1 MTRTRHRVELPDRQR
16 WNALRARPVNR
27 HVGGDWF
34 TIGNKAG
41 KDDGATVVDIYGEIG
56 GAWWDETA
64 VSATGFIDQ
73 LRGISTDS
81 IELHINS
88 PGGDVYDGIAIYQAL
103 LDHPA
108 NVQVQIDAIA
118 ASAASFIAQ
127 AGDTIV
133 MGANAEMMIH
143 DALGMCVGNAADMRE
158 FSGMLDKASDN
169 IASIYAARA
178 GNGGVPKWRQRMEDE
193 TWYSASEA
201 VEAGLADEVVKVGK
215 RGAGNTFDLS
225 DYKHRNRADAPPPE
239 LIDEPAKLL
248 DTAPVGEMEPGGAL
262 PDEAEIDD
270 STIPWDPKAMHLG
283 FLDAIDAVGLVD
295 DTSAQRTALETDF
308 EFDSDAFQG
317 FCLDLLD
324 HADPVEAIAPQPHP
338 KRTVD
343 IDDLTE
349 SLREALTQ

>member
-64 VSATGFIDQ
+64 VTATGFIDQ
-73 LRGISTDS
+73 LRGIETDS

-108 NVQVQIDAIA
+108 NIGVQIDAIA

-127 AGDTIV
+127 AGDSIT

-169 IASIYAARA
+169 IASIYASRA

-201 VEAGLADEVVKVGK
+201 VEAGLADEVVKVAK

-225 DYKHRNRADAPPPE
+225 DYKHRNRADAPAPE
-239 LIDEPAKLL
+239 LVDKAPAVEVEP
-248 DTAPVGEMEPGGAL
+248 DAPP
-262 PDEAEIDD
+262 PDETEIDD
-270 STIPWDPKAMHLG
+270 SAVPWDPKAMHLG

-295 DTSAQRTALETDF
+295 DTSLQRAALETDF
-308 EFDSDAFQG
+308 DFDADAFNG

-324 HADPVEAIAPQPHP
+324 HADPVEAPAQQAKPQ
-338 KRTVD
+338 RTVD

-349 SLREALTQ
+349 SLREALLS